1 MSLPIYHLE
10 ISSEII
16 SPWYNQ
22 PKKNNFITFTVRLLD
37 INDQLVT
44 NQNISI
50 KVILLYQEGRL
61 VDKNILTNS
70 GNTVISRDGTALI
83 KVRIEDVSSVH
94 QGKLFILRIIP
105 NTQSETL
112 NNKIAYVDSTPIKVM
127 SKPPKDM
134 KDSPQQQQQMN
145 QNLLKSIKDEI
156 SNSNLVLYNNNNL
169 NNSNLTNSSPNK
181 RTRYDPILPLSYDPS
196 LPQQVFVPL
205 TMLHEI
211 IAFNTELQ
219 NTLQR

>member
-1 MSLPIYHLE
+1 
-10 ISSEII
+10 
-16 SPWYNQ
+16 
-22 PKKNNFITFTVRLLD
+22 
-37 INDQLVT
+37 
-44 NQNISI
+44 
-50 KVILLYQEGRL
+50 
-61 VDKNILTNS
+61 
-70 GNTVISRDGTALI
+70 
-83 KVRIEDVSSVH
+83 
-94 QGKLFILRIIP
+94 
-105 NTQSETL
+105 
-112 NNKIAYVDSTPIKVM
+112 M